1 MPLIL
6 YKILQISIIILF
18 GVLVS
23 DLRKKNIT
31 KRLLDQKLL
40 ILMKVS
46 YLAPLFIFLVSVI
59 NNEKYLLTDVFALF
73 ITLIGLMVVA
83 NAKYHLGRNHSWTG
97 YGTFPE
103 HFCTK
108 GSFSLMQHP
117 MYTGIII
124 CILGMVLHVSF
135 HISWPWLLLN
145 LVSSAFIVYI
155 LVSSAKKEN
164 EHLQELFGDE
174 YKNYA
179 DQIHPFLPIRRYKTK
194 SILD

>member
-59 NNEKYLLTDVFALF
+59 
-73 ITLIGLMVVA
+73 
-83 NAKYHLGRNHSWTG
+83 R
-97 YGTFPE
+97 
-103 HFCTK
+103 
-108 GSFSLMQHP
+108 
-117 MYTGIII
+117 
-124 CILGMVLHVSF
+124 
-135 HISWPWLLLN
+135 
-145 LVSSAFIVYI
+145 
-155 LVSSAKKEN
+155 
-164 EHLQELFGDE
+164 
-174 YKNYA
+174 
-179 DQIHPFLPIRRYKTK
+179 
-194 SILD
+194 